1 MLVVDFTKN
10 NKLLTEA
17 GILSALGSWTKSI
30 LRHMYGKDVKMVGDI
45 NSVADLANIISEDE
59 EPNFVIRGKYR
70 DVKAYATAIVREKEY
85 LDAVVKSNSER
96 PENISVY
103 IHVPFCPQICH
114 FCGCISE
121 FHLYHMIMRLRSLKF
136 YFI

>member
-45 NSVADLANIISEDE
+45 KSVADLANIISEDE

-85 LDAVVKSNSER
+85 LDAYLEHGKDHPQTVKAREKLN
-96 PENISVY
+96 PAV
-103 IHVPFCPQICH
+103 
-114 FCGCISE
+114 SE
-121 FHLYHMIMRLRSLKF
+121 FEAATGLRWPFKDEG
-136 YFI
+136 

>member
-45 NSVADLANIISEDE
+45 KSVADLANIISEDE

-85 LDAVVKSNSER
+85 LDAYLEHGKDHPQTVKAREKLN
-96 PENISVY
+96 PAV
-103 IHVPFCPQICH
+103 
-114 FCGCISE
+114 SE
-121 FHLYHMIMRLRSLKF
+121 FEAATGLRWPF
-136 YFI
+136 TDEG